1 MKKQIVTA
9 CALIASVA
17 AFATSVESSNTFGVL
32 KYAGTVS
39 SEVMVSV
46 PWLAVG
52 GANISPA
59 NLVLASNRVVGDQMY
74 WYDTSEK
81 KYKVWVIT
89 ASESTKAWT
98 PCTTVVVEETGKV
111 SKKTATGEEVA
122 PRGDVIVLK
131 LQEENKV
138 YPDIYLS
145 GQYVAGTV
153 SKTVIY
159 PTVPSV
165 YAVEYNLVAPSTA
178 ASVDLNAAYTAGN
191 VFYSTYTD
199 ETKTPATAAN
209 LAGDM
214 IILADGTEYSFV
226 NDSETVCEDSTT
238 AYKSTYTGWVKKQLA
253 DSNKAYN
260 AMTNPYIYRAADC
273 TLVAGQ
279 GAWYVRKV
287 KTPLTIVW

>member
-74 WYDTSEK
+74 WYDTSAK
-81 KYKVWVIT
+81 KYKVWVISE
-89 ASESTKAWT
+89 SESTKAWM
-98 PCTTVVVEETGKV
+98 PNETVVVGATGEV
-111 SKKTATGEEVA
+111 SKAAASGEEVA

-131 LQEENKV
+131 LNKESGV

-178 ASVDLNAAYTAGN
+178 ASVDLNEAYTAGN

-199 ETKTPATAAN
+199 DAKTPAAAAD

-226 NDSETVCEDSTT
+226 NDSKTVCEDSKTT
-238 AYKSTYTGWVKKQLA
+238 YKSTYTGWVKKQLA
-253 DSNKAYN
+253 DSDTAYH
-260 AMTNPYIYRAADC
+260 AMSNPYVYRAAGC
-273 TLVAGQ
+273 TLMAGQ